1 MKRPRRLPIRDLDA
15 GYTLDLFLVAA
26 VTAVLGIRFALGLAG
41 WPRVE
46 MGQLHIAH
54 MLWGGLL
61 MLVAIVILLSYLGRG
76 GDETAAVLGG
86 LGFGT
91 FIDEIGKF
99 LTRDNDYFYRPSVAI
114 IYVIF
119 ILTYMA
125 VRSIHRERTATRG
138 EYLAN
143 AINQVRKLATGPLTA
158 EERQKALDY
167 LLRSN
172 PRHPA
177 VAPLR
182 ELLERIPPAR
192 RNAPRRLTRLRVAAV
207 DTYRRMAGSPLFV
220 RLLIAFFLAQL
231 LVKIG
236 HAALWVG
243 LENMAPE
250 QVMALPF
257 FEPELLD
264 ARTRSEWGELA
275 SSLLSGLFVL
285 VGIVRIVRDRLGA
298 FRMFQRSILVSIF
311 LTQVFMFYR
320 SEGSALLALGFN
332 MLVFLALRFM
342 IERER
347 AAREHVRAAAAA
359 RVPLDTPVPERAML
373 P

>member
-1 MKRPRRLPIRDLDA
+1 MLRPRRLPIRDLDA
-15 GYTLDLFLVAA
+15 GYYLDLFLVAA
-26 VTAVLGIRFALGLAG
+26 VSAVLGIRFYLGLTG

-46 MGQLHIAH
+46 MGHLHIAH

-76 GDETAAVLGG
+76 GDETAALLGG
-86 LGFGT
+86 IGFGT

-99 LTRDNDYFYRPSVAI
+99 ITKDNDYFYRPSVAI

-119 ILTYMA
+119 VLTYLA
-125 VRSIHRERTATRG
+125 IRSIHRERTATPA

-143 AINQVRKLATGPLTA
+143 AINLMRKLATGPLTP
-158 EERQKALDY
+158 EERQKTEDY
-167 LLRSN
+167 LLRSD
-172 PRHPA
+172 PSHPA

-182 ELLERIPPAR
+182 ELLERLPPAPA
-192 RNAPRRLTRLRVAAV
+192 NPPRVVARLRMSALVA
-207 DTYRRMAGSPLFV
+207 YRNVAGHPFFA
-220 RLLIAFFLAQL
+220 RALIVFFLAQL

-243 LENMAPE
+243 LENMTPE

-257 FEPELLD
+257 FQPELLD

-285 VGIVRIVRDRLGA
+285 LGIVRIPRDRLGA

-311 LTQVFMFYR
+311 LTQAFMFYR
-320 SEGSALLALGFN
+320 NEGSALVALAFN

-347 AAREHVRAAAAA
+347 AAREHVRATAAAF
-359 RVPLDTPVPERAML
+359 VSVDTTGAIR
-373 P
+373 